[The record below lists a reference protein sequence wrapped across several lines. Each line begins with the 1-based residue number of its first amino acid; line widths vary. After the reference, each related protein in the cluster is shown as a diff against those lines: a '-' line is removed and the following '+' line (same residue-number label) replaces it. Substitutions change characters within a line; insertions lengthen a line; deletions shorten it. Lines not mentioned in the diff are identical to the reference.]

1 MSLAILCIYSYEDS
15 GYQYNQA
22 LRPKIMTEQ
31 LSGSKVL
38 VTGGAGFIGSNLCE
52 RFLELGSS
60 VVCLDNFITGKM
72 ENIQHLME
80 NEQFKLIKG
89 DITNYDTCL
98 KAVEGCDYVN
108 HQAALGSIPRS
119 IDNPLK
125 TNEINVNGTL
135 NIFVAAM
142 KEGVKKVVYA
152 SSSSVYGSEETLP
165 KTEAKT
171 GAPLSPYA
179 ITKSVNEMYASVFSN
194 IHSFPVIGL
203 RYFNVFG
210 RRQDPEGVYA
220 AVIPKFVETLINH
233 KPPIIHGDGEQSR
246 DFTYIENVIQMN
258 ILALLSENEESYGE
272 CFNVACGTRMTINEL
287 YYQIRDLLAKYDSD
301 ISDIEPTY
309 VPERPG
315 DIKHSIADISKGER
329 MLNYAP
335 KFDCKIGLNEAIEWY
350 WNSIS
355 G

>member
-1 MSLAILCIYSYEDS
+1 
-15 GYQYNQA
+15 
-22 LRPKIMTEQ
+22 MTEY

-52 RFLELGSS
+52 RFLELGCS
-60 VVCLDNFITGKM
+60 VVCLDNFITGKI
-72 ENIQHLME
+72 ENIQHMMDDK
-80 NEQFKLIKG
+80 NFKLIEG
-89 DITNYDTCL
+89 DITNYEICTD
-98 KAVEGCDYVN
+98 AVKGCNYVS

-152 SSSSVYGSEETLP
+152 SSSSVYGSEQTLP
-165 KTEAKT
+165 KTESKT

-179 ITKSVNEMYASVFSN
+179 ITKSVNEMYASVFSE

-210 RRQDPEGVYA
+210 RRQDPEGEYA
-220 AVIPKFVETLINH
+220 AVIPKFVETLIDH
-233 KPPIIHGDGEQSR
+233 KQPSIHGDGEQSR

-258 ILALLSENEESYGE
+258 ILAMLSENKDSYGE

-287 YYQIRDLLAKYDSD
+287 FYQIRDLLAKFDSD
-301 ISDIEPTY
+301 ISNIEPVY
-309 VPERPG
+309 IPERPG
-315 DIKHSIADISKGER
+315 DIKHSIADISKGETL
-329 MLNYAP
+329 LNYVP
-335 KFDCKIGLNEAIEWY
+335 EFDCKVGLNEAIEWY

-355 G
+355 R